1 LKELVYGPFP
11 QSQKSQK
18 IRIELI
24 RQSTGNIFHS
34 FRIIGTN
41 FLTLF
46 RVASRFSV
54 EGTIRLGAV
63 YSTSSAGGK
72 APERVRERRIG
83 SLRKASRYA
92 ETPTSINS
100 TATPASKC
108 RFIGF
113 SSDHSRSHSN

>member
-11 QSQKSQK
+11 QSQKGQK
-18 IRIELI
+18 IRIELF
-24 RQSTGNIFHS
+24 RHSTGSNCHS

-41 FLTLF
+41 FLIRY
-46 RVASRFSV
+46 RVASRFSRD
-54 EGTIRLGAV
+54 GACRSGAV

-72 APERVRERRIG
+72 APERVRDRRIG
-83 SLRKASRYA
+83 SLRRASRYA
-92 ETPTSINS
+92 DMPTSINS